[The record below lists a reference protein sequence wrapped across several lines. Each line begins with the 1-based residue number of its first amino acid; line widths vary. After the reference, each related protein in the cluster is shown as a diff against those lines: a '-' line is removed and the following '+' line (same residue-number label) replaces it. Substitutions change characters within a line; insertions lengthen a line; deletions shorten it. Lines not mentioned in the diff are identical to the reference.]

1 MQPNNRFFDDLAR
14 MTSGAM
20 GAMAGMRSEVEGL
33 FRSRFER
40 LVADLDLVKREEF
53 EAVRAMA
60 AKARAEQ
67 EDMAIRL
74 AGMEAKIRE
83 LEARLAATSTESASP
98 GANAAAATRPR
109 RSRAKPTESA

>member
-14 MTSGAM
+14 VTSGAM
-20 GAMAGMRSEVEGL
+20 GAVAGVRAEVEAL

-40 LVADLDLVKREEF
+40 LLADMDLVKREEF

-67 EDMAIRL
+67 EDLLIRMAALETRL
-74 AGMEAKIRE
+74 RD
-83 LEARLAATSTESASP
+83 LEAAPAPVAMVTAAE
-98 GANAAAATRPR
+98 RKPR
-109 RSRAKPTESA
+109 RRVAKPAETP